1 MPRTLNELLG
11 IRRKSRAEDQK
22 HQPEERI
29 ATFDRRLAMF
39 PTHERQTV
47 STAVRQAA
55 QIETLS
61 QEQFQELG
69 NTIIDSW
76 ERGRLRDLINNVS
89 NTEDPDQL
97 VEIIAEAEILT
108 ALNMAEALRTK
119 LKVIAKLQ
127 QRIENIDPENNGLEN
142 QVREYISQHPWIVS
156 PTWDTFAVEPGVS
169 ALKQT
174 AADESGIGRHDDF
187 KDRLGL
193 ALSRNGHLLVIEFM
207 PPGLTL
213 SWDHVE
219 GFDQYV
225 RTIRANIE
233 QDDAAQFDRITGYI
247 IAGKLNPSPGL
258 KGRIQSL
265 ALDDMFALDWPTL
278 LAQAAAEWQELL
290 DILADRNPQDERLRA
305 LLAE

>member
-156 PTWDTFAVEPGVS
+156 PTWVS
-169 ALKQT
+169 RASTRCTT
-174 AADESGIGRHDDF
+174 AAERNCPTGAMTRESRGSSKQGDPS
-187 KDRLGL
+187 G
-193 ALSRNGHLLVIEFM
+193 
-207 PPGLTL
+207 
-213 SWDHVE
+213 
-219 GFDQYV
+219 
-225 RTIRANIE
+225 
-233 QDDAAQFDRITGYI
+233 TG
-247 IAGKLNPSPGL
+247 GDS
-258 KGRIQSL
+258 
-265 ALDDMFALDWPTL
+265 
-278 LAQAAAEWQELL
+278 
-290 DILADRNPQDERLRA
+290 
-305 LLAE
+305 